1 MVSNPL
7 LNRERESR
15 RDYPREDG
23 VEQIRVKEE
32 PPDGKY
38 FWFIYD
44 DPYNDDWTMISNL
57 YWNTK
62 GFGTKRSIFLIE
74 YENYPAQE
82 EYEEYNNYDP
92 DNIKYETEGEA
103 HFQNEEY

>member
-1 MVSNPL
+1 VIVVIKTSISHLFVDFVQNIFCSFVVSNPL

-38 FWFIYD
+38 F
-44 DPYNDDWTMISNL
+44 
-57 YWNTK
+57 
-62 GFGTKRSIFLIE
+62 
-74 YENYPAQE
+74 
-82 EYEEYNNYDP
+82 
-92 DNIKYETEGEA
+92 
-103 HFQNEEY
+103 